1 LGGWRETAW
10 ECGSREYEGVG
21 TAFAISV
28 PKASFIVQRR
38 AVMKFKIETLMLQ
51 SLFGVCVLICAMS
64 IGGML
69 LA

>member
-1 LGGWRETAW
+1 MVKTAW
-10 ECGSREYEGVG
+10 ECGFPGHEGVG
-21 TAFAISV
+21 TALAIHTS
-28 PKASFIVQRR
+28 KASFLTQRR
-38 AVMKFKIETLMLQ
+38 TAMKAKIETLMLQ